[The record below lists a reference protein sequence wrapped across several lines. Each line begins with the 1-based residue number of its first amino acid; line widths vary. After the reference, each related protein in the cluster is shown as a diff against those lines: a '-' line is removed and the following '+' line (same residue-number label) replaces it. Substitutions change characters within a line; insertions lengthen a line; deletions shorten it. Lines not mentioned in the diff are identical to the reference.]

1 MKPDARPACS
11 SGRAVRPDG
20 TGPIHLPL
28 SCFVHR
34 GPCGRGQTGKIPL
47 LVLAGPTAAG
57 KTAMAVRVAEAVG
70 GEIISADAFQIYRGM
85 AVGTAQPTAQERAR
99 ARFHLVAE
107 LEPTAPFTVA
117 DFQSRA
123 ARAIEE
129 VWQRG
134 NLPVLCGGTGLYLRA
149 LLRHFAIPATRD
161 PLQAEIR
168 RRLQAEAQEQGL
180 PALYRRLREIDPT
193 AAARIAPQDERR
205 IVRALEV
212 WELTGRRFSE
222 ASGVDRSAGAR
233 YNAAAYVLTCPREL
247 LHQRIASR
255 VQAMLAS
262 GWLEE
267 VQALRERGLAPDS
280 QAMQALGYA
289 ALWEVLEGRT
299 SLPDAEERIKR
310 ETRQYAKRQLTWLRR
325 EYGFTWMTW
334 SSPVEYECFAGH
346 LLCVGEHLKAAA
358 LGQGKQA

>member
-1 MKPDARPACS
+1 
-11 SGRAVRPDG
+11 
-20 TGPIHLPL
+20 
-28 SCFVHR
+28 
-34 GPCGRGQTGKIPL
+34 
-47 LVLAGPTAAG
+47 
-57 KTAMAVRVAEAVG
+57 MAVRVAEAVG

-85 AVGTAQPTAQERAR
+85 AIGTAQPSAAETAR

-107 LEPTAPFTVA
+107 LEPTTPFTVA
-117 DFQSRA
+117 DFQVRA

-129 VWQRG
+129 IWQRG
-134 NLPVLCGGTGLYLRA
+134 NLPILCGGTGLYLRA

-168 RRLQAEAQEQGL
+168 RRLQVEAREQGL
-180 PALYRRLREIDPT
+180 PSLHQRLREIDP
-193 AAARIAPQDERR
+193 AAALKIAPQDGRR

-247 LHQRIASR
+247 LYQRIASR
-255 VQAMLAS
+255 VEAMLAG

-267 VQALRERGLAPDS
+267 VRRLRERGLGAKS
-280 QAMQALGYA
+280 QALRALGYA
-289 ALWEVLEGRT
+289 ALLEVLAGRL
-299 SLPDAEERIKR
+299 SLADAAERITR
-310 ETRQYAKRQLTWLRR
+310 ETRRYAKRQLTWLRR

-334 SSPVEYECFAGH
+334 GSRAEYDRFAGH
-346 LLCVGEHLKAAA
+346 LLGVAEYLRAGVGSREA
-358 LGQGKQA
+358 QA